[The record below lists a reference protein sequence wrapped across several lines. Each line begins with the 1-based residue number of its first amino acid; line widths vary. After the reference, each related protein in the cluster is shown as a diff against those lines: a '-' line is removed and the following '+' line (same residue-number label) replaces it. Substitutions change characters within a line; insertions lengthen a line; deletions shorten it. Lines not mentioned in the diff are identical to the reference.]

1 MKKHFSFTINFTT
14 FQTIK
19 FKRIMKKFL
28 TGFLAALLVLPI
40 TYKAQEAGD
49 KNSLLWEVTGKGSE
63 KPSYLFGTFHMM
75 CKDDF
80 RIPKKV
86 QKALSSTDH
95 FAMEINFSDPNAMLE
110 MQNMLVS
117 DKKWT
122 ENFTEEEIKRVTKA
136 LESLEYNLDEIAQL
150 SPIALYSMISVKSFE
165 CPQNELKMIDLE
177 LMQSALSMGKEI
189 TGLES
194 VKDQVQVFQ
203 KFLTKKE
210 IISMIENAARNK
222 EETQLMLKVYLSE
235 DMEQLGRFFKESESM
250 SENQKKILLNDRNLQ
265 WMKKIPQLL
274 KEKSVFFA
282 VGAGHLTGEHGIISL
297 LRKNGYQVRPVT
309 D

>member
-1 MKKHFSFTINFTT
+1 MKKLISG
-14 FQTIK
+14 
-19 FKRIMKKFL
+19 L
-28 TGFLAALLVLPI
+28 LAAFLLIPI
-40 TYKAQEAGD
+40 AYKAQEEGD

-86 QKALSSTDH
+86 QKALSSTDN
-95 FAMEINFSDPNAMLE
+95 FAMEINFSDPKAMLE

-122 ENFTEEEIKRVTKA
+122 EKFSDEEIKRVTKA

-165 CPQNELKMIDLE
+165 CAQNELKMIDLE

-210 IISMIENAARNK
+210 IISMIENASRNK

-235 DMEQLGRFFKESESM
+235 DMEQLGRFFTESESI

-265 WMKKIPQLL
+265 WMKKISELL

-282 VGAGHLTGEHGIISL
+282 VGAGHLPGEHGLISL